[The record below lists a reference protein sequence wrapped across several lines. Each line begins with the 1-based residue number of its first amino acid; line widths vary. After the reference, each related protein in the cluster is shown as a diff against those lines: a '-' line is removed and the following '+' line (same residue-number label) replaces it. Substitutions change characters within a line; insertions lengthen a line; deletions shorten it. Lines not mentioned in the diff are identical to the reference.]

1 MAIETILLTKQGYDS
16 LVAELEDLKHIER
29 PKVIEEIA
37 EARAHGD
44 LKENAEYHAARE
56 KQSYIEGR
64 INMLDDQLARA
75 NVIDLSHEKQGTKVR
90 FGSYVTVEDQET
102 GEEKTVNIVGDLE
115 ADIDKNKI
123 SIQSPLAKALM
134 GKELDDMV
142 EFKAPKGLV
151 EYVIVE
157 VNYSSPSS

>member
-1 MAIETILLTKQGYDS
+1 MAIETILLTKQGYEA
-16 LVAELEDLKHIER
+16 LTAELEDLKHIER

-75 NVIDLSHEKQGTKVR
+75 NVIDLSKEGAGTKVR
-90 FGSYVTVEDQET
+90 FGSFVTVEDQDS
-102 GEEKTVNIVGDLE
+102 GDEKTVHIVGDLE
-115 ADIDKNKI
+115 ADIDQNKI

-142 EFKAPKGLV
+142 EFKAPKGLI
-151 EYVIVE
+151 EYVIVD
-157 VNYSSPSS
+157 VKYSA